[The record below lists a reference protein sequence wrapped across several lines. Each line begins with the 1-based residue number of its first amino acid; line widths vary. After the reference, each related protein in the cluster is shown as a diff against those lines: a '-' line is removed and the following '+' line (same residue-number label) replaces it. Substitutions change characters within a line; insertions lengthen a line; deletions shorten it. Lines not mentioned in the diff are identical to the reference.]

1 MKTVIISLAMLMTV
15 LVAKSEASGQWT
27 INASSCVADPGSI
40 QNNLYF
46 STGGTDAFTSTK
58 TGTIS
63 LYCPIAVDLGFTPA
77 YIFMS
82 YHDDAD
88 IPTTGC
94 TGNSFATLTK
104 MNNTTGT
111 LTNVNTP
118 INSNSGPQTAG
129 IHAVSTTFTDTYNPS
144 AYSYYIRIDMVRN
157 CTTINE
163 IVYNVG
169 VTI

>member
-1 MKTVIISLAMLMTV
+1 MKTAMLSLVVLMTV
-15 LVAKSEASGQWT
+15 LAAKSEAAVQWT

-40 QNNLYF
+40 QNNLYTVSGG
-46 STGGTDAFTSTK
+46 STSFAGAK

-82 YHDDAD
+82 YHDDTD
-88 IPTTGC
+88 SGTC
-94 TGNSFATLTK
+94 TGNSYATLTK
-104 MNNTTGT
+104 MNNSTGL

-118 INSNSGPQTAG
+118 INSNAGPQTAG
-129 IHAVSTTFTDTYNPS
+129 IHAVSTSFTDTYNPA
-144 AYSYYIRIDMVRN
+144 AYSYYIRIDMLRN
-157 CTTINE
+157 CTTTSE

-169 VTI
+169 VTV